1 MASLWVTHPVG
12 TAMTLLACTDREPLC
27 RDKALT
33 QSVRTMIVTFSN
45 MDRNVAGMVSQQ
57 LKTRNKDAN
66 EPLEVHAL
74 ANEHQQEVLAFLS
87 RRPIHTVCMAGYVR
101 DHGVVS
107 PLNRGTFYG
116 CRTRTGALQGVALIG
131 HATLLETQSDE
142 ALKAFAKL
150 KHHYAN
156 SHLIRGEHSMI
167 ERFWSHYAE
176 LGHELRLACR
186 ELLFEQKRVPEI
198 EGPIPEL
205 RPATPAELEEV
216 MRINAEL
223 IQSECGID
231 PLKRDLAGFRNRL
244 LLRIQQGRIWTF
256 RSDNRLIFK
265 ADVFSETPQMAYV
278 EGVFVDRLYRG
289 KGHGL
294 RCMAQL
300 GRILLQKSN
309 SICLLINERNR
320 RLKSFYTKAGYRF
333 RGCYDTIYLHRE
345 N

>member
-1 MASLWVTHPVG
+1 MG
-12 TAMTLLACTDREPLC
+12 MTLLNVDAKVADQPAQYVNGR
-27 RDKALT
+27 
-33 QSVRTMIVTFSN
+33 SRTTMES
-45 MDRNVAGMVSQQ
+45 
-57 LKTRNKDAN
+57 
-66 EPLEVHAL
+66 LEVQAL
-74 ANEHQQEVLAFLS
+74 ANEDQAEVLAFLS
-87 RRPIHTVCMAGYVR
+87 RRPIHTVCMAGYIR
-101 DHGVVS
+101 DHGIVS

-116 CRTRTGALQGVALIG
+116 CRTQSGLLHGVALIG

-150 KHHYAN
+150 KHHYAT

-167 ERFWSHYAE
+167 ERFWRHYAE

-186 ELLFEQKRVPEI
+186 ELLFEQKRVAEI
-198 EGPIPEL
+198 EGEVPDL
-205 RPATPAELEEV
+205 RLATPSDLEQV
-216 MRINAEL
+216 MKINAEL

-231 PLKRDLAGFRNRL
+231 PLKKDFPGFRKRI
-244 LLRIQQGRIWTF
+244 LLRIQQGRIWTW
-256 RSDNRLIFK
+256 RRDNQLIFK
-265 ADVFSETPQMAYV
+265 ADVFAETPEMMYV
-278 EGVFVDRLYRG
+278 EGVYVERLLRG
-289 KGHGL
+289 KGNGL

-300 GRILLQKSN
+300 GRILLARSQ

>member
-1 MASLWVTHPVG
+1 MS
-12 TAMTLLACTDREPLC
+12 
-27 RDKALT
+27 
-33 QSVRTMIVTFSN
+33 STFSN
-45 MDRNVAGMVSQQ
+45 MDANVAGLLSEHLNV
-57 LKTRNKDAN
+57 LDKGAN
-66 EPLEVHAL
+66 EPLEVQAL
-74 ANEHQQEVLAFLS
+74 ANEHQQEVLTFLS
-87 RRPIHTVCMAGYVR
+87 RRPIHTVCMAGYVH
-101 DHGVVS
+101 DHGLVS

-186 ELLFEQKRVPEI
+186 ELLFEEKRVPEI

-205 RPATPAELEEV
+205 RPATAADLDQV

-231 PLKRDLAGFRNRL
+231 PLKRDFAGFRKRL

-256 RSDNRLIFK
+256 TSDNQLIFK
-265 ADVFSETPQMAYV
+265 ADVFSETPQ
-278 EGVFVDRLYRG
+278 
-289 KGHGL
+289 
-294 RCMAQL
+294 
-300 GRILLQKSN
+300 
-309 SICLLINERNR
+309 
-320 RLKSFYTKAGYRF
+320 
-333 RGCYDTIYLHRE
+333 
-345 N
+345 